1 MSYAQSRRRKRVKL
15 ISFSEEEWAQV
26 QDNFRQNNTEH
37 RYRNITDFIRST
49 LVHGSITQIK
59 TVLDPRIVR
68 RDMHN
73 IGININQIAYMVNT
87 TRSVKP
93 EQIDAVQAQVQQ
105 LQDQFDQ
112 WESIWKNAIRTT
124 K

>member
-1 MSYAQSRRRKRVKL
+1 MSYTQHRRRKHVKL
-15 ISFSEEEWAQV
+15 VSFSEEEWSQV
-26 QDNFRQNNTEH
+26 QDNYRQNNREH
-37 RYRNITDFIRST
+37 RYRNITDFIRAT
-49 LVHGSITQIK
+49 LIHGSITQIQ

-112 WESIWKNAIRTT
+112 WESIWQNAIRTT

>member
-1 MSYAQSRRRKRVKL
+1 MSYAHHRKRK
-15 ISFSEEEWAQV
+15 IRKAINFAPEEWAQV
-26 QDNFRQNNTEH
+26 QANYQNTDGEH

>member
-1 MSYAQSRRRKRVKL
+1 MSYTQHRRRKHVKL
-15 ISFSEEEWAQV
+15 VSFSEEEWSQV
-26 QDNFRQNNTEH
+26 QDNYRQNNREH
-37 RYRNITDFIRST
+37 RYRNITDFIRAT
-49 LVHGSITQIK
+49 LIHGSIMQIQ